1 MKTAVLYAGQGSQ
14 VPGMGK
20 SFYEEFSVFRDTI
33 DRAADYV
40 DFDLKKV
47 MFEGPQETLNETR
60 YTQPCLAAFA
70 AGVTNVLR
78 SEGFTADAAAG
89 LSLGEYSAL
98 YAAGV
103 FTEEQL
109 IRATAFR
116 GAAMQKAGEGLDT
129 KMCALLGLSDEKAA
143 SCAER
148 AALETGKPVYI
159 SNYNATGQVVI
170 SGLLPA
176 VRRAEELALDAGA
189 RKCMELATSSAFH
202 TPFMAEAARS
212 LGPYLEGLQ
221 LGEMRMPV
229 IFNATGRELL
239 PGESVRELLKRQV
252 VSPVHMSQSLRYLAD
267 HGVTRTVEIG
277 PGHVLTGFVRRT
289 IRGTEGI
296 VLDEADDLK
305 AFLITQHPME
315 N

>member
-98 YAAGV
+98 YASGV
-103 FTEEQL
+103 LDLDTL
-109 IRATAFR
+109 IRLTSFR
-116 GAAMQKAGEGLDT
+116 GRAMELAGAGQQT
-129 KMCALLGLSDEKAA
+129 KMCAVIGPDSDTVQKLCERVGDEKIGTV
-143 SCAER
+143 E
-148 AALETGKPVYI
+148 I
-159 SNYNATGQVVI
+159 SNYNTPVQNVI
-170 SGLLPA
+170 SGRL
-176 VRRAEELALDAGA
+176 
-189 RKCMELATSSAFH
+189 S
-202 TPFMAEAARS
+202 
-212 LGPYLEGLQ
+212 
-221 LGEMRMPV
+221 
-229 IFNATGRELL
+229 
-239 PGESVRELLKRQV
+239 
-252 VSPVHMSQSLRYLAD
+252 
-267 HGVTRTVEIG
+267 
-277 PGHVLTGFVRRT
+277 
-289 IRGTEGI
+289 
-296 VLDEADDLK
+296 
-305 AFLITQHPME
+305 E

>member
-159 SNYNATGQVVI
+159 SNYNAT
-170 SGLLPA
+170 
-176 VRRAEELALDAGA
+176 RRAEELALDAGA

-202 TPFMAEAARS
+202 TPFMAEAAKS

-221 LGEMRMPV
+221 LGEMKMPV
-229 IFNATGRELL
+229 IFNATGTELR
-239 PGESVRELLKRQV
+239 PGETVRELLEKQV

-296 VLDEADDLK
+296 VLDEADDIETVVEELRK
-305 AFLITQHPME
+305 TNE
-315 N
+315 